1 MSAKPIAAEA
11 LLFDLDGTLVDT
23 LPDLAEAAARTL
35 SDLGLP
41 VSSPQAIRGWVGDGD
56 RKSVV

>member
-23 LPDLAEAAARTL
+23 LPDLAEAVRPAGCGVAGAHH
-35 SDLGLP
+35 D
-41 VSSPQAIRGWVGDGD
+41 
-56 RKSVV
+56 